1 MNFFSKNLEYLRT
14 QKGMTRNELANKLK
28 VNQSTISRWEN
39 GDMGI
44 TVDNAYDVADFFNVS
59 MSDLTG
65 KDMSLENKPFDEL
78 DLLFSKNK
86 DILTDEDKEYMIPSG
101 YDTLLKNFYGDYMIP
116 PPPEKRVSTHGIEV
130 YLEQE

>member
-86 DILTDEDKEYMIPSG
+86 DILTDEDKEYMRFI
-101 YDTLLKNFYGDYMIP
+101 I
-116 PPPEKRVSTHGIEV
+116 EKRKREIDKQLGDE
-130 YLEQE
+130 

>member
-39 GDMGI
+39 GDMGV

-65 KDMSLENKPFDEL
+65 KDMALENKPFDEL

-86 DILTDEDKEYMIPSG
+86 DILTDEDKEYMKFI
-101 YDTLLKNFYGDYMIP
+101 I
-116 PPPEKRVSTHGIEV
+116 EKRKREIDRQLGDE
-130 YLEQE
+130 

>member
-44 TVDNAYDVADFFNVS
+44 TVDKAYDVADFFNVS

-65 KDMSLENKPFDEL
+65 KDVSLENKPFDEL

-86 DILTDEDKEYMIPSG
+86 DILTDEDKKYMRFI
-101 YDTLLKNFYGDYMIP
+101 I
-116 PPPEKRVSTHGIEV
+116 EKRKREIDKQLGDE
-130 YLEQE
+130 

>member
-39 GDMGI
+39 GDMGV

-65 KDMSLENKPFDEL
+65 KDMALENKPFDEL

-86 DILTDEDKEYMIPSG
+86 DILTDEDKEYMRFI
-101 YDTLLKNFYGDYMIP
+101 I
-116 PPPEKRVSTHGIEV
+116 EKRKREIDKQLGDE
-130 YLEQE
+130 

>member
-39 GDMGI
+39 GDMGV

-86 DILTDEDKEYMIPSG
+86 DILTDEDKEYMRFI
-101 YDTLLKNFYGDYMIP
+101 I
-116 PPPEKRVSTHGIEV
+116 EKRKREIDKQLGDE
-130 YLEQE
+130 

>member
-14 QKGMTRNELANKLK
+14 QKGMTKNELANKLK

-39 GDMGI
+39 GDMGV

-78 DLLFSKNK
+78 EVLFDKNK
-86 DILTDEDKEYMIPSG
+86 NILTDEDKETIKF
-101 YDTLLKNFYGDYMIP
+101 LI
-116 PPPEKRVSTHGIEV
+116 EKRKREIDKQMGNE
-130 YLEQE
+130 